1 MFFSGSQ
8 ILLPHS
14 RICWYFRIVF
24 EDLKIKIEP
33 ASKMTVSRSN
43 QLKETTDEGNE
54 KLIIIV
60 SIIKFIAV
68 TSWRNHQQKK
78 NLPMAI

>member
-1 MFFSGSQ
+1 
-8 ILLPHS
+8 
-14 RICWYFRIVF
+14 
-24 EDLKIKIEP
+24 
-33 ASKMTVSRSN
+33 MTVSRSN

-54 KLIIIV
+54 KLIIIIV

-78 NLPMAI
+78 NLPTAI

>member
-1 MFFSGSQ
+1 
-8 ILLPHS
+8 
-14 RICWYFRIVF
+14 
-24 EDLKIKIEP
+24 
-33 ASKMTVSRSN
+33 MTVSWSN